1 MRRHG
6 DGCDED
12 TAFLCDALGCTRSEA
27 RKMIRQGRVLA
38 GDEIIKK
45 PEHKVNPEED
55 EITADGQKLNFREYE
70 YLMMNKPKGV
80 VTATKDGRDKTVM
93 DLITGTHRKGLFP
106 AGRLDKDTEGLL
118 LITDDGE
125 LAHRLL
131 SPKHHVT
138 KRYSV
143 TVTGEIGREQQEVF
157 ESGMDIGDD
166 KPLKPARLVIHRS
179 GEVSEAEVWI
189 TEGRFHQIKR
199 MFEAVGSK
207 VLELKR
213 LSMGSLVLDPKLL
226 PGQVRELTEEEIRCL
241 KENQC

>member
-1 MRRHG
+1 MEMDVMKTLRL
-6 DGCDED
+6 DK
-12 TAFLCDALGCTRSEA
+12 FLCDVLGCTRSEA

-45 PEHKVNPEED
+45 PEYKVNPEED
-55 EITADGQKLNFREYE
+55 EITADGQRLNFRKYE

-93 DLITGTHRKGLFP
+93 DLLTGRHRKGLFP
-106 AGRLDKDTEGLL
+106 AGRLDK
-118 LITDDGE
+118 
-125 LAHRLL
+125 
-131 SPKHHVT
+131 HHVT
-138 KRYSV
+138 KCYSV
-143 TVTGEIGREQQEVF
+143 TVTGEIGREQQEIF

-166 KPLKPARLVIHRS
+166 KPLKPAKLVILTS
-179 GEVSEAEVWI
+179 GEVSQAEVFI

-213 LSMGSLVLDPKLL
+213 LSMGSLVLDPELL
-226 PGQVRELTEEEIRCL
+226 PGQVRELTEEEIKCL
-241 KENQC
+241 KEN

>member
-1 MRRHG
+1 
-6 DGCDED
+6 
-12 TAFLCDALGCTRSEA
+12 
-27 RKMIRQGRVLA
+27 
-38 GDEIIKK
+38 
-45 PEHKVNPEED
+45 
-55 EITADGQKLNFREYE
+55 
-70 YLMMNKPKGV
+70 MMNKPKGV

-93 DLITGTHRKGLFP
+93 DLLTGRHRKGLFP

-118 LITDDGE
+118 LITNDGE

-138 KRYSV
+138 KCYSV
-143 TVTGEIGREQQEVF
+143 TVTGEIGREQQEIF

-166 KPLKPARLVIHRS
+166 KPLKPAKLVILTS
-179 GEVSEAEVWI
+179 GEVSQAEVFI

-213 LSMGSLVLDPKLL
+213 LSMGSLVLDPELL
-226 PGQVRELTEEEIRCL
+226 PGQVRELTEEEIKCL
-241 KENQC
+241 KEN

>member
-1 MRRHG
+1 MKTLRL
-6 DGCDED
+6 DK
-12 TAFLCDALGCTRSEA
+12 FLCETAGCTRSEA
-27 RKMIRQGRVLA
+27 KKLIRQGKVLA
-38 GDEIIKK
+38 GEEVIKK
-45 PEHKVNPEED
+45 PDYKVILGKD
-55 EITADGQKLNFREYE
+55 EITADGQRLIFREYE

-80 VTATKDGRDKTVM
+80 ITATKDSKDRTVM
-93 DLITGTHRKGLFP
+93 DLVAGTHKKGLFP

-118 LITDDGE
+118 LITNDGE

-143 TVTGEIGREQQEVF
+143 TVTGEIGREQQNIF

-166 KPLKPARLVIHRS
+166 KPLKPARLVILKS

-199 MFEAVGSK
+199 MFEAVGSR
-207 VLELKR
+207 VLTLKR
-213 LSMGSLVLDPKLL
+213 LSMGSLTLDPKLL

>member
-1 MRRHG
+1 MEMDVMKTLRL
-6 DGCDED
+6 DK
-12 TAFLCDALGCTRSEA
+12 FLCDVLGCTRSEA

-45 PEHKVNPEED
+45 PEYKVNPEED
-55 EITADGQKLNFREYE
+55 EITADGQRLNFRKYE

-93 DLITGTHRKGLFP
+93 DLLTGRHRKGLFP

-143 TVTGEIGREQQEVF
+143 TVTGEIGREQQEIF

-166 KPLKPARLVIHRS
+166 KPLKPAKLVILTS
-179 GEVSEAEVWI
+179 GEVSQAEVFI

-213 LSMGSLVLDPKLL
+213 LSMGSLVLDPELL
-226 PGQVRELTEEEIRCL
+226 PGQVRELTEEEIKCL
-241 KENQC
+241 KEN

>member
-1 MRRHG
+1 MHV
-6 DGCDED
+6 
-12 TAFLCDALGCTRSEA
+12 LGCTRSEA

-45 PEHKVNPEED
+45 PEYKVNPEED
-55 EITADGQKLNFREYE
+55 EITADGQRLNFRKYE

-93 DLITGTHRKGLFP
+93 DLLTGRHRKGLFP

-118 LITDDGE
+118 LITNDGE

-138 KRYSV
+138 KCYSV
-143 TVTGEIGREQQEVF
+143 TVTGEIGREQQEIF

-166 KPLKPARLVIHRS
+166 KPLKPAKLVILTS
-179 GEVSEAEVWI
+179 GEVSQAEVFI

-213 LSMGSLVLDPKLL
+213 LSMGSLVLDPELL
-226 PGQVRELTEEEIRCL
+226 PGQVRELTEEEIKCL
-241 KENQC
+241 KEN